1 MASYVNVC
9 VCVLARVLNIN
20 IIMSFGFCQALSGE
34 ATVAFYEKPRYQVTI
49 ALQNELTINES
60 TMCF

>member
-9 VCVLARVLNIN
+9 VCVLANNLN

-60 TMCF
+60 TMYF